1 MTTLKE
7 YALNMPEEYVSVST
21 RLPKIDAI
29 LLQDMCQ
36 KQGITTSEYIRNLIK
51 KNIDSPQKKFLAGKN
66 KIIYSKLNNSFDW
79 FVQLDSGQKAEVL
92 SNLSVD
98 FLKNFQQEIQ
108 EAVEERNEWI
118 HQSKPGSVDV
128 PGELVGGEYGE

>member
-1 MTTLKE
+1 
-7 YALNMPEEYVSVST
+7 MPEEYVSVST